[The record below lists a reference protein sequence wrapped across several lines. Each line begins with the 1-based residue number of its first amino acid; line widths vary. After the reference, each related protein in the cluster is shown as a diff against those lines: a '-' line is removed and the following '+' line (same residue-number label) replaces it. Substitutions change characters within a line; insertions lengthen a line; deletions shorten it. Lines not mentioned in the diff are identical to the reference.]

1 MNILGGKSA
10 FSNVNLMTAVI
21 IHIRCLP
28 GRSDSKNALIFML
41 ETLFSKIELEER
53 KRILEKEC
61 GMIMTVELERRIQTM
76 CNISEVIIEQ
86 GIERGIKQERINAIG
101 RMLNANATKE
111 QILSYGYTED
121 EFSKAENLLY
131 V

>member
-1 MNILGGKSA
+1 
-10 FSNVNLMTAVI
+10 
-21 IHIRCLP
+21 
-28 GRSDSKNALIFML
+28 ML

-86 GIERGIKQERINAIG
+86 GMERGIERGMKQERINAIG